1 MPSTIPLSPPDPPA
15 VAEAALVARARDG
28 DQAAFEA
35 IVRRYERPI
44 YALTYRMLGNADD
57 AFDLTQETF
66 VRAYRALG
74 RTRGELRVSAWL
86 HRIAANGCLDLLRRR
101 QRLRWLPWEGP
112 KHDHR
117 LLCGPADEP
126 EPALAGAETRA
137 AVQRVLARMS
147 ARHRLGLLLREYEG
161 LSCAEIGEVMGL
173 RHGAVKSLLHR
184 ARLEFRAVYTATE
197 RADPPPGGARSH
209 RPPEPLVEGGR

>member
-1 MPSTIPLSPPDPPA
+1 MPSTIPLSPPDTPA

-28 DQAAFEA
+28 DRAAFEA

-44 YALTYRMLGNADD
+44 YSLTYRMMGNADD

-66 VRAYRALG
+66 VKAYRALG
-74 RTRGELRVSAWL
+74 RTRGELRVAAWL
-86 HRIAANGCLDLLRRR
+86 HRIAANGCLDVLRRR
-101 QRLRWLPWEGP
+101 GRLRWLPWDGP

-126 EPALAGAETRA
+126 EQALAGAETRA
-137 AVQRVLARMS
+137 AVQRVLDRMS

-173 RHGAVKSLLHR
+173 SRPAVKSMLHR
-184 ARLEFRAVYTATE
+184 ARLEFRAMYAAAE
-197 RADPPPGGARSH
+197 RADPPPGAARSH
-209 RPPEPLVEGGR
+209 RQPEPVVGDGR